1 MVKKKKNFDLLK
13 FIFFFFFSKNQYP
26 PIFDDIFSEMGKNLT
41 VERIKLLR

>member
-26 PIFDDIFSEMGKNLT
+26 PIFDDIFSFDREKFNS
-41 VERIKLLR
+41 